1 MDCDA
6 RKLFHHASI
15 GSLYMNAYTVSLS
28 HLRIRVLFVTI
39 IMAQLIELSI
49 MRCSMNNKKCVY
61 PNCREKHNLIHVSKL
76 KRHEILNLHR
86 IYIPNNCVVCHD
98 HVDVKKWENCICLEF
113 KYTREYIEDMIDLLR
128 RPPKQCENK
137 DSLFCAKK
145 VEANT
150 GLSLTQFDKLFNE
163 LPTLRRFF
171 PKNTGKAKLA
181 LLMYLTRLRQ
191 GDRYNRIYANYNIGQ
206 KAGRQYIVKCRI
218 ALESDFVPKNLGL
231 NTISR
236 ESLLA
241 NITDMA
247 NNLFLENKK
256 DQAVVIADGTYIYC
270 NKTQNFSKQ
279 RELYSVQKKRPLFK
293 PMVLVTTNG
302 RILDVFGPYKATT
315 NDAKILKLVFAKYA
329 SQLNAKLS
337 EGILLF
343 FFFFCNSRKCGK
355 RAIFCK

>member
-1 MDCDA
+1 M
-6 RKLFHHASI
+6 
-15 GSLYMNAYTVSLS
+15 SLGHLS
-28 HLRIRVLFVTI
+28 TEFVTI
-39 IMAQLIELSI
+39 TMAQSIELSI

-61 PNCREKHNLIHVSKL
+61 PDCREKHNLIHVPKL
-76 KRHEILNLHR
+76 KREEILNLYR

-128 RPPKQCENK
+128 RPSKLCENK
-137 DSLFCAKK
+137 NSLFCAKK
-145 VEANT
+145 IKANT
-150 GLSLTQFDKLFNE
+150 GLSSTQFDELFNE
-163 LPTLRRFF
+163 LPTLHQLF
-171 PKNTGKAKLA
+171 PKNIGKAKLA

-191 GDRYNRIYANYNIGQ
+191 GDRYNRIYANFNVGE

-241 NITDMA
+241 NTTVMA
-247 NNLFLENKK
+247 KNLFLENKK
-256 DQAVVIADGTYIYC
+256 DHAIVIADGTYIYC

-279 RELYSVQKKRPLFK
+279 RELYSTQKKRPLFK

-315 NDAKILKLVFAKYA
+315 NDAKIMKLMFAKYA
-329 SQLNAKLS
+329 SQLNGKLL
-337 EGILLF
+337 EGILKVFFIIVANVEKEQLF
-343 FFFFCNSRKCGK
+343 ASFFYGFDFAFITKPTSNYVTPSL
-355 RAIFCK
+355 